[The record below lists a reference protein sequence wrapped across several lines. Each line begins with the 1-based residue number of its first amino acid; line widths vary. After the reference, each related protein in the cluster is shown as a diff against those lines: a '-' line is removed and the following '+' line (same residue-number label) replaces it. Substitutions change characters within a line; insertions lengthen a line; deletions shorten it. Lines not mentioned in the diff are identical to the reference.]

1 LNELAFTV
9 SISRYK
15 KNIDTMVKE
24 QIAQE
29 VKEKKRKKTNT
40 NVQLEL
46 CGLVDVDSYK
56 GADDN
61 DAGE

>member
-1 LNELAFTV
+1 
-9 SISRYK
+9 
-15 KNIDTMVKE
+15 MVKE